1 VTTWLVAAGD
11 FVTHGG
17 MDAANHG
24 LARYL
29 ASRDGD
35 DVHLVA
41 HRVAPD
47 LIGHPRVQVHHAPR
61 PFGMHTLGEPLLRR
75 TAKRWAERLRPSG
88 ATVIANGGNVDAG
101 DVSWVHYVHA
111 AYSPVAHGPLN
122 RLLVGSAHRRHLRA
136 ERDALGRARVI
147 VCNSRR
153 TAADVAAVER
163 VNPDRVRV
171 VYYGIDATRFR
182 PATADERA
190 AARQRLG
197 LDSSRPVAL
206 FAGALGDRRKGFDTV
221 FAAWRTLC
229 ATRDWDVDLV
239 VAGTGAE
246 LAAWAARA
254 QRQLPPGRLRFIGF
268 QQDMRHVFAASD
280 VLVHP
285 SRYEAYGLAVHEAL
299 CCGLPAIVSASA
311 GVAERYPDV
320 LRGLLLQDPNR
331 PAELAERL
339 RSWRGDASL
348 ASHVAGF
355 GERLRSRSWDDMGQ
369 EIAAVVEGCPVA

>member
-1 VTTWLVAAGD
+1 
-11 FVTHGG
+11 
-17 MDAANHG
+17 
-24 LARYL
+24 
-29 ASRDGD
+29 
-35 DVHLVA
+35 
-41 HRVAPD
+41 
-47 LIGHPRVQVHHAPR
+47 
-61 PFGMHTLGEPLLRR
+61 
-75 TAKRWAERLRPSG
+75 
-88 ATVIANGGNVDAG
+88 
-101 DVSWVHYVHA
+101 
-111 AYSPVAHGPLN
+111 
-122 RLLVGSAHRRHLRA
+122 
-136 ERDALGRARVI
+136 
-147 VCNSRR
+147 
-153 TAADVAAVER
+153 
-163 VNPDRVRV
+163 
-171 VYYGIDATRFR
+171 
-182 PATADERA
+182 
-190 AARQRLG
+190 
-197 LDSSRPVAL
+197 VAL